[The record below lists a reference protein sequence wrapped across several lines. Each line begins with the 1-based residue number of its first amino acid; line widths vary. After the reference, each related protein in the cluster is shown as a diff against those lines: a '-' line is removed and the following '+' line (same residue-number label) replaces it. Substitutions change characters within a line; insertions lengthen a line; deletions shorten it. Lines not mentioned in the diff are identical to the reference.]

1 MFSSTTKALMAK
13 EWQVLALYTLYYAGG
28 GLLAISLNFIP
39 GQKVSFAS
47 SVLLI
52 TVFIAFYCHSAMRA
66 TITEQ
71 KEKNHLFLMTLPVS
85 ARKIFFIKMLVN
97 WALFTGVWLLF
108 MAAIALIILFSDRI
122 PSMALSSYLL
132 IFSVFIPAYCIILGV
147 GMITK
152 SESWTILAFIICN
165 ISCTV
170 AINLMSSN
178 AEVQSAFSLG
188 TFSEIGLY
196 WPSWAPAIFMSVIG
210 ITLAG
215 LLLTSAV
222 GFFRKDFF

>member
-1 MFSSTTKALMAK
+1 MAK
-13 EWQVLALYTLYYAGG
+13 EWQVLALYTLFYVGG

-39 GQKVSFAS
+39 GQKVSFVS

-52 TVFIAFYCHSAMRA
+52 TVFIVFYCHSAMRA

-71 KEKNHLFLMTLPVS
+71 KEKNHLFLMTLPIS
-85 ARKIFFIKMLVN
+85 ARKIFFIKMLIN
-97 WALFTGVWLLF
+97 WAIFTGVWLLF
-108 MAAIALIILFSDRI
+108 MATVSLIILFSDCI
-122 PSMALSSYLL
+122 PSMVLSSYLL
-132 IFSVFIPAYCIILGV
+132 IFSIFIPAYCIIFGV

-152 SESWTILAFIICN
+152 SESLTILAFIICN

-196 WPSWAPAIFMSVIG
+196 WPSWAPAIFMSVTG
-210 ITLAG
+210 ITIAG